1 MKAISKAVS
10 ITLLIFS
17 ILFLLY
23 AIYRA
28 EFHHLGTRSGYY
40 LKYYIISFIFIFFSV
55 VSFFINED
63 LKIKISTVLVATILS
78 LYLIEAYLQ
87 ITNKNLIRNKVTVKV
102 KEYEKKTGKKI
113 DIRNRFLIYQ
123 ELKKKDPNVVVSL
136 IPKNYL
142 HENNQTIFPLSGIS
156 NSKTIFCNENGYMS
170 IYQSDRYGFNNP
182 DVEWNKKEIE
192 FFLVGDSFTHG
203 YCVNEPDTISGNLRS
218 MLNQGG
224 GVLNLGQ
231 GGNGPLIEYATLKE
245 YLPIA
250 NTKRVL
256 WIYYEGND
264 VKDTREESKNSFLS
278 NYLNDI
284 NFSQDLKSKQKKI
297 NQNLFIKLQLQINL
311 ERIRNPVIKFLILTE
326 LRSSTIEKL
335 FLIFNA
341 SPTPLNPGY
350 EELERNIFLE
360 FEKII
365 KLSKELSEKNEAKF
379 YFVYLPDFS
388 RYLDNSKN
396 NNKEFYNYQKVVQTI
411 NNLNVK
417 IIDLNTDLFS
427 DHPDF
432 KSLFSHRNG
441 HYNELGYRLVAKT
454 IFKKIREYENIK

>member
-1 MKAISKAVS
+1 
-10 ITLLIFS
+10 
-17 ILFLLY
+17 
-23 AIYRA
+23 
-28 EFHHLGTRSGYY
+28 
-40 LKYYIISFIFIFFSV
+40 
-55 VSFFINED
+55 
-63 LKIKISTVLVATILS
+63 
-78 LYLIEAYLQ
+78 
-87 ITNKNLIRNKVTVKV
+87 
-102 KEYEKKTGKKI
+102 
-113 DIRNRFLIYQ
+113 
-123 ELKKKDPNVVVSL
+123 
-136 IPKNYL
+136 
-142 HENNQTIFPLSGIS
+142 
-156 NSKTIFCNENGYMS
+156 MS

-432 KSLFSHRNG
+432 KSLFSQRNG